1 MLVGS
6 VQTIKALY
14 SHAILL
20 ISIAFGKDGQRFDN
34 PQILDRARNELSDN
48 ALSNGVSYAF
58 FEGGHSPGPEL
69 STALLSV
76 GE

>member
-1 MLVGS
+1 MLAGS
-6 VQTIKALY
+6 AQSIKAVY
-14 SHAILL
+14 FHAILL
-20 ISIAFGKDGQRFDN
+20 ITIAFGKDGQHFEN
-34 PQILDRARNELSDN
+34 PQTLDRTRNELSDN
-48 ALSNGVSYAF
+48 ARGNGVSYAS